1 MIDKLLKSANG
12 PLQDL
17 LASAGESPNSSAAVR
32 ESFLAVIQR
41 QASSGDYS
49 GILEMFSGSETA
61 ADSPTVNHL
70 KGDLGSGI
78 SEKLGIDSDKA
89 MAIAAQA
96 LPLLLNFFNKRV
108 NDAPQP
114 NQEIAESVVN
124 SMKKNDE
131 GGLGEVFSSIFGT
144 SNDTDSFDLGDVINF
159 GSGLFKKK

>member
-1 MIDKLLKSANG
+1 MIDQLLKSANG

-17 LASAGESPNSSAAVR
+17 LASAGGSRDSSDAVR
-32 ESFLAVIQR
+32 ESFLDVIQR

-49 GILEMFSGSETA
+49 GIMEMFSGSETP

-70 KGDLGSGI
+70 KGAFGSGI

-89 MAIAAQA
+89 MALASQA
-96 LPLLLNFFNKRV
+96 LPLLLNFFNNRV
-108 NDAPQP
+108 NAAPRP

-131 GGLGEVFSSIFGT
+131 SGLGEVFSSIFGT
-144 SNDTDSFDLGDVINF
+144 SNDTDSFDLGDVIKF
-159 GSGLFKKK
+159 GSSLFKK